1 MKINRLFLCN
11 IIVIAVITIFLGSC
25 SYHNDD
31 NPIEY
36 LNVEP
41 EPEPEPEPEE
51 PVDTKYTEAIYAPN
65 SYMVVPGQSI
75 AIPILKAYAIWNIYS
90 NLLKDTDFSSA
101 PPEPMVIWQ
110 DTPGLIQSVGLISIN
125 GEDSQMVVATSNT
138 VGNAVVGIKI
148 GGKMRW
154 SWHIWVTPYQ
164 PKIEAYGKIYK
175 YDNNNDGIIDYEWM
189 DRNLGALSDGI
200 KATET
205 DSLAACGLMYQWGR
219 KDPFPGDVRF
229 RKTNETDV
237 NYFDS
242 KPIYNM
248 QGVQLTEIGKDGG
261 TGVKSIQ
268 TDAQEETSSLY
279 RIIQNPTTLY
289 DSNGSYN
296 DWFVSAGVSKCDTLW
311 NETKGKTP
319 FDPCPEGWRIP
330 AMKSDRSPWEGLKNI
345 TTQFSSLGVFPYAG
359 FRYMTV
365 GGCLKNSGWQ
375 TSLWIANITIG
386 YNGSTIGNAYIMG
399 ANYNTRGGVEIRAK
413 DISPRSYANSVRCVK
428 E

>member
-1 MKINRLFLCN
+1 MKKNVPFLCA
-11 IIVIAVITIFLGSC
+11 IIAIGFITITIESC

-31 NPIEY
+31 NPVEY
-36 LNVEP
+36 IDVEP

-51 PVDTKYTEAIYAPN
+51 PADTKYIEAIYSPN

-75 AIPILKAYAIWNIYS
+75 AIPVLKAYAIWNIYG
-90 NLLKDTDFSSA
+90 NLLKGEDLSSGIL
-101 PPEPMVIWQ
+101 EPVVIWQ
-110 DTPGLIQSVGLISIN
+110 DTPGLIQSIGLISAN
-125 GEDSQMVVATSNT
+125 GEDSQMAVATSNN
-138 VGNAVVGIKI
+138 VGNAVIGIKI
-148 GGKMRW
+148 GGEIRW

-164 PKIEAYGKIYK
+164 PEKEAYGKTYK
-175 YDNNNDGIIDYEWM
+175 YDNDNDGITDYEWM
-189 DRNLGALSDGI
+189 DRNMGALSDGT
-200 KATET
+200 KATEA

-229 RKTNETDV
+229 RNTNETDV

-242 KPIYNM
+242 KPIYSA

-268 TDAQEETSSLY
+268 TDTQDETSSLY
-279 RIIQNPTTLY
+279 RIIQNPMTIY
-289 DSNGSYN
+289 YSNASYN
-296 DWFVSAGVSKCDTLW
+296 DWFVSAGVNKCDTLW

-330 AMKSDRSPWEGLKNI
+330 AMKNDKSPWQGLSNLA
-345 TTQFSSLGVFPYAG
+345 TEYSSLGAFPFAG

-375 TSLWIANITIG
+375 TTLWLANITIS
-386 YNGSTIGNAYIMG
+386 YNGITNGNAYTMG
-399 ANYNTRGGVEIRAK
+399 INYTTTGGVNIRTK
-413 DISPRSYANSVRCVK
+413 DVSPRSYANSVRCVK